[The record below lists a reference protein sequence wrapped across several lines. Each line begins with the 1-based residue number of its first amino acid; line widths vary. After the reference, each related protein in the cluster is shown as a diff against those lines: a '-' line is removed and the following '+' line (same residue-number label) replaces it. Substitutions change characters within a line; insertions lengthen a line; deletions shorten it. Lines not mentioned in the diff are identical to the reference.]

1 MSDMVSSFVA
11 FDIETTG
18 FLAGMDQ
25 ITEIAAVKFEK
36 GHPTSTYT
44 TLINPKRE
52 IPIKVEQITGITD
65 EMVKDKPTIDE
76 VLDDF
81 AEFCGQDILVAHNAP
96 FDFEFLTSDIKK
108 FESKAPRGLVFDSCA
123 MARNVFPG
131 LLNYKLGTLVN
142 YLNIPSS
149 EGFHR
154 AKEDACCCG
163 YLMVH
168 VCEKLEKDRS
178 HKSFLEKFQQV
189 NNSKPLQF
197 VQIVKRP
204 KQMEMFNIS
213 TYRTH

>member
-1 MSDMVSSFVA
+1 MSDVIPSFVA

-25 ITEIAAVKFEK
+25 ITEIAAVRFEK
-36 GHPTSTYT
+36 GQPTSTYT
-44 TLINPKRE
+44 TLVNPKRD
-52 IPIKVEQITGITD
+52 IPIKVKQITGITD
-65 EMVKDKPTIDE
+65 EMVRDKPTIDE
-76 VLDDF
+76 ILDDF
-81 AEFCGQDILVAHNAP
+81 AEFCGKDILVAHNAP

-108 FESKAPRGLVFDSCA
+108 FESKAPQGLVFDSCA

-149 EGFHR
+149 EDFHR

-168 VCEKLEKDRS
+168 ICEKLREARS
-178 HKSFLEKFQQV
+178 NKLSLERFGQV
-189 NNSKPLQF
+189 NNSKSLQF
-197 VQIVKRP
+197 VQIIRRP
-204 KQMEMFNIS
+204 KQIEMFGMS
-213 TYRTH
+213 AGRTH